1 MGRTAPLGPRISG
14 PWGGGRGLKFQP
26 VKSRNPSPMP
36 ATRLPSLHVPRTLA
50 LTLLVSG
57 IAVAAAHAQVVTIPA
72 QPAGSPAPAAEPA
85 WMAQVAPLAQ
95 SATLAAFPDR
105 PGLRVEVVP
114 GALDPRLN
122 LAPCNKV
129 QPYLPPGHRAWGRTR
144 IGLRCVDGPVAWNVS
159 MPLTVKVHAPALVA
173 RQALSAGTMLAAE
186 HLETTEVEWTAT
198 DSPVHTDAPALV
210 GRMLARPL
218 AAGQAVREADVRKR
232 QWFAAGDPVKLR
244 VSGPGFAIS
253 AEGTALSPGLEGQL
267 VRVRTEGGRTVSG
280 RATGERLVEVL
291 L

>member
-14 PWGGGRGLKFQP
+14 PWDGGLGLKSQP

-36 ATRLPSLHVPRTLA
+36 ATRLPSLPVPRTLA
-50 LTLLVSG
+50 LAVLASG
-57 IAVAAAHAQVVTIPA
+57 IAAAA
-72 QPAGSPAPAAEPA
+72 APAAEPA

-144 IGLRCVDGPVAWNVS
+144 IGLRCVEGPVAWNVS
-159 MPLTVKVHAPALVA
+159 MPLTVKVYAPALVA
-173 RQALSAGTMLAAE
+173 RQALSAGTTVAAE

-198 DSPVHTDAPALV
+198 DSPVHTDARPLV
-210 GRMLARPL
+210 GRTLARPL
-218 AAGQAVREADVRKR
+218 AAGQAVREADMRKR
-232 QWFAAGDPVKLR
+232 QWFAAGDPVKLL

-253 AEGTALSPGLEGQL
+253 GEGTALSPGVEGQL

-280 RATGERLVEVL
+280 RATGERQVEVL